1 MFNLEDFLITNL
13 IGGFQ
18 TGAFNEYQI
27 NIFAMNYLNRGQLS
41 QDGFEQVLQAIEN
54 IKNPPEL
61 DESSVIDE

>member
-41 QDGFEQVLQAIEN
+41 QQAFEQVLQAIEN
-54 IKNPPEL
+54 IKNPPEYEEL
-61 DESSVIDE
+61 SE

>member
-1 MFNLEDFLITNL
+1 MFKLEDFLITNL

-41 QDGFEQVLQAIEN
+41 QQAFEQVLQAIEN
-54 IKNPPEL
+54 IKNPPEFEEL
-61 DESSVIDE
+61 PE

>member
-13 IGGFQ
+13 IGSFQ

-41 QDGFEQVLQAIEN
+41 QQGFEQLLQAIKK

-61 DESSVIDE
+61 EELPE